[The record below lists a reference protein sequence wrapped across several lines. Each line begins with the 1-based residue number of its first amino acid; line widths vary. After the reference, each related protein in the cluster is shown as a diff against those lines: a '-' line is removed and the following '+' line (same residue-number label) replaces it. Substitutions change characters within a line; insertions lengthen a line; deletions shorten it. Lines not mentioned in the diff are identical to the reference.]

1 MQVPSSTS
9 HTSILAHFDTIKSN
23 LFRGGYFTAFED
35 PMNTWIVSHFSVT
48 DVLKLRDTLSAR
60 PFEVASGVVLSPA

>member
-23 LFRGGYFTAFED
+23 LSRRGYFTACEY
-35 PMNTWIVSHFSVT
+35 PMNVWMISHFCVA
-48 DVLKLRDTLSAR
+48 DFLKLCDTLSAR